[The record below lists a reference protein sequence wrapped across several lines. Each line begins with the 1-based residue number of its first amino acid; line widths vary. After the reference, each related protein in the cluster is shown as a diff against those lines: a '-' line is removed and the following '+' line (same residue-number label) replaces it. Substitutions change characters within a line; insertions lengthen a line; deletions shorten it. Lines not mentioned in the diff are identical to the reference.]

1 MATSQIWGLHMS
13 ETIDLSSSVAKEIA
27 PGTSQILIMAAKAEY
42 EPPRVSTH
50 RLDGVAVDGPLTM
63 SGNV

>member
-1 MATSQIWGLHMS
+1 MS
-13 ETIDLSSSVAKEIA
+13 EAIDLSSGVAKEIA
-27 PGTSQILIMAAKAEY
+27 PGTSELLVMAANAKY

>member
-1 MATSQIWGLHMS
+1 MS
-13 ETIDLSSSVAKEIA
+13 ETINLSSSVAKEIA
-27 PGTSQILIMAAKAEY
+27 PGTSQTLAPGASQILVMAAKAKY

-50 RLDGVAVDGPLTM
+50 RLDGVAVDVPLTM

>member
-1 MATSQIWGLHMS
+1 MS
-13 ETIDLSSSVAKEIA
+13 EAIDLSSSAAKQIAPGSSQTLA
-27 PGTSQILIMAAKAEY
+27 PGTSQTLIMAANAKY

-50 RLDGVAVDGPLTM
+50 RLDGVVVDGPLTM

>member
-1 MATSQIWGLHMS
+1 MS

-27 PGTSQILIMAAKAEY
+27 PGTRQTLAPGTSQLNTIAAKTRY